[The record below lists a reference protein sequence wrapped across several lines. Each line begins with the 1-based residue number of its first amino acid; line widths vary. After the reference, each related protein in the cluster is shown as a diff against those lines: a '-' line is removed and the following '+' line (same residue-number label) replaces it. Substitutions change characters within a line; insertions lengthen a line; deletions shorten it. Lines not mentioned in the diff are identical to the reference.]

1 MKPIKKKTMTDKH
14 LDALPYS
21 AAPKHIA
28 RSMAVSERLGPM
40 ADFLPPPHELAQAVR
55 KTSITIR
62 IDPDIL
68 EWYKS
73 LGGAYQTTMTA
84 VLRAYMEAWRDKV

>member
-1 MKPIKKKTMTDKH
+1 MKPNKKTLSDKK
-14 LDALPYS
+14 LDDIPYN
-21 AAPKHIA
+21 AAPRHIA

-40 ADFLPPPHELAQAVR
+40 TDFLPPPHELAQAIR

-73 LGGAYQTTMTA
+73 LGGSCSGYVNA
-84 VLRAYMEAWRDKV
+84 VLRAYMEAWREKM